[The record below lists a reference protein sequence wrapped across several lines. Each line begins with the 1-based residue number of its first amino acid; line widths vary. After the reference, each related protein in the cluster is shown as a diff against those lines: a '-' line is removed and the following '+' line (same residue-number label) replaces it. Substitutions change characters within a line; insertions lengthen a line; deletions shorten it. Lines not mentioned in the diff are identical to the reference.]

1 MTEDRTITWAF
12 RVADDMSSG
21 ANEAAD
27 AADKAGTSTD
37 IAKNK
42 QKELQNE
49 AKNTNSILTRQQANL
64 ALQVTVVTGLQG
76 AVSGLTG
83 GIQAL
88 GITSEETNKKLQMIN
103 GAFQIMGGT
112 ANLIK
117 SLQLAMTLLNVAT
130 LKNALL
136 NTYNA
141 VVSNPAAIALV
152 GAASGAAISAAIIL
166 GAQNSSSS
174 SSTTNITVNGTTDAG
189 TQATVQDVYTI
200 VQGSI

>member
-1 MTEDRTITWAF
+1 MSEDRTVTWAF
-12 RVADDMSSG
+12 RVVDDMSAE
-21 ANEAAD
+21 ANSAAS
-27 AADKAGTSTD
+27 AADKASTSTET
-37 IAKNK
+37 AKIK
-42 QKELQNE
+42 QRDLQKETN
-49 AKNTNSILTRQQANL
+49 NTNSVLTQQQAKL

-76 AVSGLTG
+76 AVSGLTNG
-83 GIQAL
+83 VQAL
-88 GITSEETNKKLQMIN
+88 GITSEETNAILKKVN
-103 GAFQIMGGT
+103 ATFQIMGGA

-117 SLQLAMTLLNVAT
+117 SVQLAMTLLNVAT

-141 VVSNPAAIALV
+141 VISNPAMIAIV
-152 GAASGAAISAAIIL
+152 GAGAGAAVTAAVIL

>member
-1 MTEDRTITWAF
+1 MLHF
-12 RVADDMSSG
+12 
-21 ANEAAD
+21 
-27 AADKAGTSTD
+27 K
-37 IAKNK
+37 
-42 QKELQNE
+42 
-49 AKNTNSILTRQQANL
+49 
-64 ALQVTVVTGLQG
+64 
-76 AVSGLTG
+76 
-83 GIQAL
+83 
-88 GITSEETNKKLQMIN
+88 
-103 GAFQIMGGT
+103 IMGGA

-117 SLQLAMTLLNVAT
+117 PVQLAMTLLNVAT

-141 VVSNPAAIALV
+141 VISNPAMIALV
-152 GAASGAAISAAIIL
+152 GAGAGAAVTAAVIL

>member
-12 RVADDMSSG
+12 RIADDMSEG
-21 ANEAAD
+21 ADEAAD
-27 AADKAGTSTD
+27 AADKASASTD
-37 IAKNK
+37 TAKGK

-49 AKNTNSILTRQQANL
+49 AENTNNILTKQQAKL

-76 AVSGLTG
+76 GVSGLTG

-88 GITSEETNKKLQMIN
+88 GITSDETNLALQRIN
-103 GAFQIMGGT
+103 ASFQIMGGT

-130 LKNALL
+130 LKNVLL

-152 GAASGAAISAAIIL
+152 GAGAGAAITAAVIL
-166 GAQNSSSS
+166 GAQSSS
-174 SSTTNITVNGTTDAG
+174 SSTTNITVNGTADQG
-189 TQATVQDVYTI
+189 TVATAQDLYTI
-200 VQGSI
+200 VQGTI

>member
-1 MTEDRTITWAF
+1 MSEDRTVTWAF
-12 RVADDMSSG
+12 RVVDDMSAE
-21 ANEAAD
+21 ANSAAS
-27 AADKAGTSTD
+27 AADKASTSTET
-37 IAKNK
+37 AKIK
-42 QKELQNE
+42 QRDLQKETN
-49 AKNTNSILTRQQANL
+49 NTNSVLTQQQAKL

-76 AVSGLTG
+76 AVSGLTNG
-83 GIQAL
+83 VQAL
-88 GITSEETNKKLQMIN
+88 GITSEETNAILKKVN
-103 GAFQIMGGT
+103 ATFQIMGGA

-117 SLQLAMTLLNVAT
+117 SVQLAMTLLNVAT

-141 VVSNPAAIALV
+141 VISNPAMIALV
-152 GAASGAAISAAIIL
+152 GAGAAVTAAVIL